1 MRRKQYKIRQ
11 TNFFKSRSLTVVSPI
26 VGGVVDD
33 GGGGGGVGRSV
44 SSVSVVIDRVEK
56 SFNGPEQ

>member
-26 VGGVVDD
+26 VGGVVD
-33 GGGGGGVGRSV
+33 GGGGGVGRSV